1 MQFLNV
7 KKAGSFDI
15 SVCPSKE
22 YYYVDISLTRFDM
35 QTLRSARCVLTHSIC
50 AARVTQKSPEKS
62 RGDGGVWGGNRGS
75 LLRTREQWGFPY
87 GGRGAPNVRFAH
99 TIRRASDT
107 GFYSKSK
114 EPFYHNSFIVILN
127 GSFVILPCSGLL
139 LIPNRFPRDLAHN
152 HTHNLRTYYNRP

>member
-1 MQFLNV
+1 MR
-7 KKAGSFDI
+7 GGDT
-15 SVCPSKE
+15 P
-22 YYYVDISLTRFDM
+22 R
-35 QTLRSARCVLTHSIC
+35 ARLKP
-50 AARVTQKSPEKS
+50 QKSPVEINGGMAGFGAVIGVPRCELVSNGGS
-62 RGDGGVWGGNRGS
+62 RKGGGG
-75 LLRTREQWGFPY
+75 T
-87 GGRGAPNVRFAH
+87 PNVRFAH

-127 GSFVILPCSGLL
+127 GSFVILPYSGLL

>member
-107 GFYSKSK
+107 DFYYLFFLIYSLFFKSGRSMIA
-114 EPFYHNSFIVILN
+114 PTFICFSRAIN
-127 GSFVILPCSGLL
+127 
-139 LIPNRFPRDLAHN
+139 D
-152 HTHNLRTYYNRP
+152 RPYIHLFFAGDH